1 MGEGGGADG
10 GVSEL
15 QRLNANGVL
24 FWDAAPAHHL
34 EKWLDRWRSC
44 IVPSL
49 PCDRDVGTHHVDAHR
64 SKLPKGQ
71 YFESGCCGNE
81 WRASVREVI
90 ASRDDGV
97 LNYSMALDACLVKK
111 K

>member
-49 PCDRDVGTHHVDAHR
+49 PCDRDVGTHHVDAQR
-64 SKLPKGQ
+64 NKLPKGQ
-71 YFESGCCGNE
+71 YVESVVVAGTSGELLFARRLPVAMMGC
-81 WRASVREVI
+81 STT
-90 ASRDDGV
+90 
-97 LNYSMALDACLVKK
+97 K
-111 K
+111 